1 MKALL
6 ERLQMRNARNRID
19 KILVSVVTVAMMLV
33 ALLAFAHYT
42 RSGSVI
48 AGPEFPF

>member
-1 MKALL
+1 
-6 ERLQMRNARNRID
+6 MRNAMHRID
-19 KILVSVVTVAMMLV
+19 KILVAVVTLAMIFV

-42 RSGSVI
+42 RSGSMI